1 MLEQQTDFDALGAE
15 ALPGGLAEILRT
27 LQPAQELA
35 LPDRPVP
42 EKRGIRRFFAMRRK
56 QQDIVD

>member
-1 MLEQQTDFDALGAE
+1 MLDEQTDFDALGAE
-15 ALPGGLAEILRT
+15 ALPSGLAEILRT
-27 LQPAQELA
+27 LQPAPALA

-42 EKRGIRRFFAMRRK
+42 EKRGMRGFFALRRK

>member
-1 MLEQQTDFDALGAE
+1 MLEQKTDFDALGAE

-27 LQPAQELA
+27 LQPVPDLA
-35 LPDRPVP
+35 LSDRPVP

>member
-1 MLEQQTDFDALGAE
+1 MLDQQTDFDALGAE

-27 LQPAQELA
+27 LQPAPDLT
-35 LPDRPVP
+35 LPDRPGP
-42 EKRGIRRFFAMRRK
+42 EKRGIRRFFSLRRK

>member
-1 MLEQQTDFDALGAE
+1 MLDQQTDFDALGAE

-27 LQPAQELA
+27 LQPAPDLA

-42 EKRGIRRFFAMRRK
+42 KNAAYGRFFALRRK

>member
-1 MLEQQTDFDALGAE
+1 MLEQKTDFDALGAE

-27 LQPAQELA
+27 LQPAPDLV

-42 EKRGIRRFFAMRRK
+42 EKRGLRRFFALRRK
-56 QQDIVD
+56 QQHIVE

>member
-1 MLEQQTDFDALGAE
+1 MLDQQTDIDALGAE

-27 LQPAQELA
+27 LQPAPDLA

-42 EKRGIRRFFAMRRK
+42 EKRGMRRFFAMRRK
-56 QQDIVD
+56 Q

>member
-1 MLEQQTDFDALGAE
+1 MLDQQTDFDALGAE

-27 LQPAQELA
+27 LQPVPDLA
-35 LPDRPVP
+35 LPQRPVP
-42 EKRGIRRFFAMRRK
+42 EKSGIRRFFALRRK

>member
-1 MLEQQTDFDALGAE
+1 MLEKQTDFDALGAE

-27 LQPAQELA
+27 LQPARELV
-35 LPDRPVP
+35 LPEPAVP
-42 EKRGIRRFFAMRRK
+42 EKRGMRKFFALRRK

>member
-1 MLEQQTDFDALGAE
+1 MLDQQTDIDALGAE

-27 LQPAQELA
+27 LQPAPDLA
-35 LPDRPVP
+35 LPQRPVP
-42 EKRGIRRFFAMRRK
+42 EKRGIRRFFARRK